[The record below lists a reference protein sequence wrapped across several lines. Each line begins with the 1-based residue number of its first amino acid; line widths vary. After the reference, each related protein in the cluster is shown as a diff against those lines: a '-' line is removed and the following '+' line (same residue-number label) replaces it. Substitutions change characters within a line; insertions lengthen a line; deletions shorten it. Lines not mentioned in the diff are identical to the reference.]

1 MAIGRSSIA
10 HGAGP
15 TSITLMTCVRP
26 VRARSTGFST
36 RGRACGRSRWAWLC
50 SPPTPAIRL
59 GALLID
65 EGTVNGPRQLPRV
78 RQAADPVKPEL
89 LRFMIG
95 CRISNRRLPVWSEH
109 SSPAASD
116 LASGHLLAGLCNGSS
131 PVSKLQQ
138 QSAATK
144 AQPGGGGC
152 YDSRLVRRKRRSTRP
167 TPPLCKQVVSIRPM
181 ANSNND
187 LPRAQFVPNTPRN
200 HGQG

>member
-109 SSPAASD
+109 SSPAAIR
-116 LASGHLLAGLCNGSS
+116 LGKRALAGR
-131 PVSKLQQ
+131 PLQRVIASIETAAAKCSDK
-138 QSAATK
+138 SATWRWWMLLFA
-144 AQPGGGGC
+144 A
-152 YDSRLVRRKRRSTRP
+152 
-167 TPPLCKQVVSIRPM
+167 
-181 ANSNND
+181 
-187 LPRAQFVPNTPRN
+187 
-200 HGQG
+200 GQA